1 VIDGYINMMRLNHYE
16 IAILRILLKSAS
28 TLKISEIVYGFP
40 DDLQEEA
47 RLAISNLVGLGYLS
61 TVETPN
67 GEAYASLN
75 KEKRREVLDIV
86 SPRMISPDNNMGE
99 EEEEEEEEE
108 EAEQQQKPSTAATTT
123 TTRSASQLLPA
134 SFSSSST
141 MTTLMLV
148 GIIGVCAA
156 AVTIISVFAIYQI
169 SSSSSS
175 SHQMIPATMVEP
187 PSSSS
192 RDVELMAEGPPPI
205 SIVRENGTSIEEA
218 RDLGEVIP
226 ATISAG
232 AAAVVAV
239 VVDVINS

>member
-99 EEEEEEEEE
+99 EEEEEE
-108 EAEQQQKPSTAATTT
+108 AEQQQKPSTAATTT

-175 SHQMIPATMVEP
+175 SHQMIPATVVEP
-187 PSSSS
+187 PSSS
-192 RDVELMAEGPPPI
+192 RDVELMTEGPPPI
-205 SIVRENGTSIEEA
+205 SIVRENGTSKEEA

>member
-1 VIDGYINMMRLNHYE
+1 MMRLNHYE

-99 EEEEEEEEE
+99 EEE
-108 EAEQQQKPSTAATTT
+108 AEQQQKPSTAAAATT

>member
-1 VIDGYINMMRLNHYE
+1 MMRLNHYE

-86 SPRMISPDNNMGE
+86 SPRMISPDNNMG
-99 EEEEEEEEE
+99 EEEEEEE

-192 RDVELMAEGPPPI
+192 RDVELMAERPPPI

>member
-99 EEEEEEEEE
+99 EEE
-108 EAEQQQKPSTAATTT
+108 AEQQQKPSTAAATTT

-175 SHQMIPATMVEP
+175 SHQMIPATVVEP
-187 PSSSS
+187 PSSS
-192 RDVELMAEGPPPI
+192 RDVELMTEGPPPI